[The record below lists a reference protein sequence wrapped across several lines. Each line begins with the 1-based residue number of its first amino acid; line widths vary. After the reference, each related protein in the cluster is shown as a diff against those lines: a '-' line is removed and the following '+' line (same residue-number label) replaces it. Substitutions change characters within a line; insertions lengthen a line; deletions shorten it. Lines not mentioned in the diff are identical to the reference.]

1 MLKSQNDA
9 PHLEKKKVHSYIEPN
24 KETKKHALL
33 NCFEKAKTTAIIF
46 ILEGREDAQ
55 PVKKKKRVRDT
66 QKATPLPPR
75 NCSNSIFIRQLSLLF
90 LGTPPRAAELPRQR
104 TH

>member
-55 PVKKKKRVRDT
+55 RVKKKK
-66 QKATPLPPR
+66 KGA
-75 NCSNSIFIRQLSLLF
+75 
-90 LGTPPRAAELPRQR
+90 
-104 TH
+104 